1 VVTTINPSGRI
12 LEADLSL
19 FWNTISVKHSTLE
32 VLPNHTPT
40 ESRSPLANSS
50 TDMNA
55 ASVQLVIR
63 PSLLVSAMVGINL
76 ARSPEAKKNQVAES

>member
-1 VVTTINPSGRI
+1 
-12 LEADLSL
+12 
-19 FWNTISVKHSTLE
+19 
-32 VLPNHTPT
+32 
-40 ESRSPLANSS
+40 
-50 TDMNA
+50 MNA